1 MKAIILAGGKATRL
15 PQSAKDIPKALVDVG
30 GKPIIQHQ
38 LDRLYEH
45 GFFDI
50 RLALGYRAEQII
62 EWLDTSQLTA
72 NRRQTEGRSKRTS
85 QQSIDY
91 VIEPEPL
98 DTGGAIKFASKDLTE
113 PFMVLNG
120 DILSDVHFKNFSE
133 KFSRYARS
141 PVGGENIK
149 IENIIAAYYTP
160 DARSYGIIKKNKG
173 RVVEFLEKPFDSAQ
187 GKPEKSMPGH
197 INAGFYILHPK
208 IFKNITEKKFSI
220 EKNIFPQLATQGK
233 LGYYIHKG
241 FWTDAGTEGR
251 LSEARAYYKNGI
263 L

>member
-15 PQSAKDIPKALVDVG
+15 PQSAQNIPKALVDVG

-62 EWLDTSQLTA
+62 EWLRDHQLSTI
-72 NRRQTEGRSKRTS
+72 NCQLLLDW
-85 QQSIDY
+85 I
-91 VIEPEPL
+91 IEPEPL

-133 KFSRYARS
+133 RFKKRS
-141 PVGGENIK
+141 EENLM
-149 IENIIAAYYTP
+149 AVYHTQ
-160 DARSYGIIKKNKG
+160 DARSYGIIKKSKG
-173 RVVEFLEKPFDSAQ
+173 RVVEFLEKPFDKAPFEGLSRPLRASRRQ
-187 GKPEKSMPGH
+187 GKPEGAMPGH

-208 IFKNITEKKFSI
+208 IFKNIREKKFSV
-220 EKNIFPQLATQGK
+220 EKNIFPQLAAQGK

-241 FWTDAGTEGR
+241 FWTDAGTEER

-263 L
+263 F

>member
-1 MKAIILAGGKATRL
+1 MKSIILAGGRATRL
-15 PQSAKDIPKALVDVG
+15 PESAKDIPKALVDVG

-62 EWLDTSQLTA
+62 EWLANNPQPTTRNNNHGGQL
-72 NRRQTEGRSKRTS
+72 SV
-85 QQSIDY
+85 DY

-98 DTGGAIKFASKDLTE
+98 DTGGAIRFASSDLTE

-133 KFSRYARS
+133 RFKKRS
-141 PVGGENIK
+141 E
-149 IENIIAAYYTP
+149 ENIIAVYHTP
-160 DARSYGIIKKNKG
+160 DARSYGIIKKNRS
-173 RVVEFLEKPFDSAQ
+173 RVVEFLEKP
-187 GKPEKSMPGH
+187 EKAMPGH

-208 IFKNITEKKFSI
+208 IFKNIREKKFSI
-220 EKNIFPQLATQGK
+220 EKNIFPQLAAQGK

-241 FWTDAGTEGR
+241 FWTDAGTEER
-251 LSEARAYYKNGI
+251 LKEARLRFTTN
-263 L
+263 